1 MPDTELLRLWEDE
14 NGELHASWGFANRH
28 NQYQLLAKLLGACAE
43 AETHEMI
50 EKESGSGLLVP
61 PSGLI
66 LPGGH

>member
-14 NGELHASWGFANRH
+14 NGALHAKWGFDNRH
-28 NQYQLLAKLLGACAE
+28 NQYRLLAKLLGSVSMAE
-43 AETHEMI
+43 DEDIMKAE
-50 EKESGSGLLVP
+50 GSGLLVP